1 MANVLNPEPESI
13 TLNTTLEPTTLEPA
27 TELEQ
32 PPFESTSNPETAE
45 VVEVPAL
52 DADAP
57 TEPVAKAVPVEAAP
71 AEEIAPEI
79 VAQAEPVVEAKAE
92 PVVAAAAEPVV
103 EAKAEPVVAAKAEP
117 VVEAKAE
124 PVVEAKAEPV
134 VAAVAETAAEIQA
147 APEAAPPATAAA
159 PVARAKAPEHGLESM
174 DDFSAALAAFEREQ
188 AAEAAAVEA
197 YGDKIVSGTVIK
209 QTEKHLVVDV
219 GLKSEGLVPL
229 EQVLDHSGA
238 VRFNPGD
245 VIDVV
250 IEREEPEGG
259 YLVSFERA
267 QRLRIWDTIEKA
279 ANDKTPMTGTVIS
292 RVKGGLTVD
301 IGLKAFLPGSQLEIR
316 PVRNLDGY
324 LGQQIEVRVIKL
336 NKKRGN
342 VVVSR
347 KEILEE
353 EQNAKRSTTL
363 EHLGEGAILTGTVK
377 NLTDYGAFVDLGG
390 IDGLLHITD
399 MSWGRLT
406 HPRDLVN
413 VGDEIQVKVLKFDKD
428 KQRVS
433 LGFKQLTPDPW
444 LDASERYPVGAHVK
458 GRVLSVTDYG
468 AFVELEQGIE
478 GLVHLSEMTW
488 SKRLKHPSKLVKPGD
503 EVETVVLS
511 VNPADRRISLGMKQL
526 LENPWE
532 NLTEKYPT
540 GAVVEGRV
548 RNLTD
553 FGAFIEIE
561 DGIDG
566 LVHVSNLS
574 WTKRVKHPSEIVKK
588 GEKVKAVVLGVEPA
602 EPASL
607 AGHQAVAAR
616 RLGELLRLASG
627 GRRGPRQG
635 AADGAI
641 WSLRRDRGGCR
652 GSLPHLRGRRRR
664 RIEAGDGPGARLQDH
679 QDQRRGEEGGLEPA
693 RHRPGGQPHTGR
705 ALQGGYSQA
714 SGLQLHHHARR
725 PDQLAQGRA
734 LSRFPFR
741 HQCTTAALRGGR
753 CCLDFVFH
761 SFSLCP
767 ASTLASATPGVSF
780 QVKESSTMPRNVD
793 ARIPYSAEF
802 QP

>member
-1 MANVLNPEPESI
+1 MSNVLNPEPESI
-13 TLNTTLEPTTLEPA
+13 TLNTELETPTLEPA
-27 TELEQ
+27 TESEQ
-32 PPFESTSNPETAE
+32 PSFESTSNPEKAQIAQS
-45 VVEVPAL
+45 PAL

-57 TEPVAKAVPVEAAP
+57 TETGKSETAGIVTEEAAP
-71 AEEIAPEI
+71 AEETAPK
-79 VAQAEPVVEAKAE
+79 AQAEV
-92 PVVAAAAEPVV
+92 AAEP
-103 EAKAEPVVAAKAEP
+103 AHAAHDF
-117 VVEAKAE
+117 
-124 PVVEAKAEPV
+124 
-134 VAAVAETAAEIQA
+134 QA
-147 APEAAPPATAAA
+147 
-159 PVARAKAPEHGLESM
+159 GESM
-174 DDFSAALAAFEREQ
+174 DDFSAALEAFEREQ

-229 EQVLDHSGA
+229 EQVQDHTGA
-238 VRFNPGD
+238 VKFNPGD
-245 VIDVV
+245 VIEVV

-259 YLVSFERA
+259 YLVSYERA
-267 QRLRIWDTIEKA
+267 QRLRVWDTIEKA
-279 ANDKTPMTGTVIS
+279 ANEKTPVIGTVVS

-301 IGLKAFLPGSQLEIR
+301 IGLKAFLPGSQIEIR

-324 LGQQIEVRVIKL
+324 LGQQIEIRVIKL

-363 EHLGEGAILTGTVK
+363 EHLGEGTILTGTVK

-444 LDASERYPVGAHVK
+444 LDAAERYPVGAHVK

-574 WTKRVKHPSEIVKK
+574 WTKRVKHPSEVVKK
-588 GEKVKAVVLGVEPA
+588 GEKVKAVVLGVEP
-602 EPASL
+602 
-607 AGHQAVAAR
+607 QNR
-616 RLGELLRLASG
+616 RLSLGIKQLQPDVWESFFATHRVGDVVHGKVLRTA
-627 GRRGPRQG
+627 QFG
-635 AADGAI
+635 AFVEIAEGVEGLCHI
-641 WSLRRDRGGCR
+641 S
-652 GSLPHLRGRRRR
+652 
-664 RIEAGDGPGARLQDH
+664 EAGDDATKL
-679 QDQRRGEEGGLEPA
+679 ETGLE
-693 RHRPGGQPHTGR
+693 HDFKIIKINVEEKKVGLSLR
-705 ALQGGYSQA
+705 AA
-714 SGLQLHHHARR
+714 SGQEASR
-725 PDQLAQGRA
+725 AQVESYKA
-734 LSRFPFR
+734 DTHKHP
-741 HQCTTAALRGGR
+741 
-753 CCLDFVFH
+753 
-761 SFSLCP
+761 
-767 ASTLASATPGVSF
+767 VS
-780 QVKESSTMPRNVD
+780 SSTTTLGDLINWRKGE
-793 ARIPYSAEF
+793 R
-802 QP
+802 

>member
-1 MANVLNPEPESI
+1 MSR
-13 TLNTTLEPTTLEPA
+13 
-27 TELEQ
+27 
-32 PPFESTSNPETAE
+32 
-45 VVEVPAL
+45 
-52 DADAP
+52 
-57 TEPVAKAVPVEAAP
+57 PV
-71 AEEIAPEI
+71 
-79 VAQAEPVVEAKAE
+79 
-92 PVVAAAAEPVV
+92 AAAEPRLRYRLPPLQRRTRPIQCAAIAL
-103 EAKAEPVVAAKAEP
+103 EAPAEAE
-117 VVEAKAE
+117 VHE
-124 PVVEAKAEPV
+124 
-134 VAAVAETAAEIQA
+134 
-147 APEAAPPATAAA
+147 PEAHAASE
-159 PVARAKAPEHGLESM
+159 PG

-209 QTEKHLVVDV
+209 QTDKHLVVDV

-229 EQVLDHSGA
+229 EQVIDHTGA
-238 VRFNPGD
+238 VKFQPGD

-259 YLVSFERA
+259 YLVSYERA
-267 QRLRIWDTIEKA
+267 QRLRVWDTIEKA
-279 ANDKTPMTGTVIS
+279 ANDKTPVTGTVVS

-301 IGLKAFLPGSQLEIR
+301 IGIKAFLPGSQLEIR

-353 EQNAKRSTTL
+353 EQNAKRSATM

-413 VGDEIQVKVLKFDKD
+413 VGDEIQVKVLKFDKE

-444 LDASERYPVGAHVK
+444 LDATERYPVGAKVH

-503 EVETVVLS
+503 EVDTVVLS

-532 NLTEKYPT
+532 NLTDKYPT
-540 GAVVEGRV
+540 GAIVEGRV

-574 WTKRVKHPSEIVKK
+574 WTKRVKHPSEDREE
-588 GEKVKAVVLGVEPA
+588 GREGQGRRSRRGAA
-602 EPASL
+602 EPPPL
-607 AGHQAVAAR
+607 AGHQAAAAR
-616 RLGELLRLASG
+616 CVGELLRHSHAWATWCTA
-627 GRRGPRQG
+627 RFCAPRSS
-635 AADGAI
+635 AR
-641 WSLRRDRGGCR
+641 SSKLRRASKVCAT
-652 GSLPHLRGRRRR
+652 SP
-664 RIEAGDGPGARLQDH
+664 
-679 QDQRRGEEGGLEPA
+679 
-693 RHRPGGQPHTGR
+693 RP
-705 ALQGGYSQA
+705 
-714 SGLQLHHHARR
+714 
-725 PDQLAQGRA
+725 
-734 LSRFPFR
+734 
-741 HQCTTAALRGGR
+741 
-753 CCLDFVFH
+753 
-761 SFSLCP
+761 
-767 ASTLASATPGVSF
+767 ATPWTATP
-780 QVKESSTMPRNVD
+780 SSNWAWSTSSRSSRSTWKKRRW
-793 ARIPYSAEF
+793 A
-802 QP
+802 

>member
-1 MANVLNPEPESI
+1 MANVLNPETEST
-13 TLNTTLEPTTLEPA
+13 TLNTEMEVPTLEPA

-32 PPFESTSNPETAE
+32 PSPESTSNTETAE
-45 VVEVPAL
+45 VAVTNAL

-57 TEPVAKAVPVEAAP
+57 TEPVAEAVAEIVPPVEATVEAAP
-71 AEEIAPEI
+71 AEAVATEVPAQPAAAIEPAPASEPAP
-79 VAQAEPVVEAKAE
+79 VAETPAAPK
-92 PVVAAAAEPVV
+92 AAAAHH
-103 EAKAEPVVAAKAEP
+103 
-117 VVEAKAE
+117 
-124 PVVEAKAEPV
+124 
-134 VAAVAETAAEIQA
+134 
-147 APEAAPPATAAA
+147 
-159 PVARAKAPEHGLESM
+159 EHGLESM
-174 DDFSAALAAFEREQ
+174 DDFSAALEAFEREQ

-197 YGDKIVSGTVIK
+197 YGDKVVSGTVIK
-209 QTEKHLVVDV
+209 QTEKHLVIDV

-229 EQVLDHSGA
+229 EQVLDHTGA
-238 VRFNPGD
+238 VKFQPGE
-245 VIDVV
+245 VIEVV

-259 YLVSFERA
+259 YLVSYERA
-267 QRLRIWDTIEKA
+267 QRLRVWDVIEKA
-279 ANDKTPMTGTVIS
+279 ANDKTPVMGTVIS

-363 EHLGEGAILTGTVK
+363 EQLGEDAILTGTVK

-444 LDASERYPVGAHVK
+444 LDATERYPVGAHVK

-511 VNPADRRISLGMKQL
+511 VNPSDRRISLGMKQL
-526 LENPWE
+526 LDNPWE
-532 NLTEKYPT
+532 NLTERYPAGT
-540 GAVVEGRV
+540 VVEGRV

-574 WTKRVKHPSEIVKK
+574 WTKRVKHPSEVVKK
-588 GEKVKAVVLGVEPA
+588 GEKVKAVVLGVEP
-602 EPASL
+602 
-607 AGHQAVAAR
+607 QNR
-616 RLGELLRLASG
+616 RLSLGIKQLQPDVWESFFATHRVGDIVHGKVLRTA
-627 GRRGPRQG
+627 QFG
-635 AADGAI
+635 AFVEIAEGVEGLCHI
-641 WSLRRDRGGCR
+641 S
-652 GSLPHLRGRRRR
+652 
-664 RIEAGDGPGARLQDH
+664 EAGDDAG
-679 QDQRRGEEGGLEPA
+679 GESKLETGLE
-693 RHRPGGQPHTGR
+693 HDFKIIKINVEEKKVGLSLR
-705 ALQGGYSQA
+705 AIGHEA
-714 SGLQLHHHARR
+714 SR
-725 PDQLAQGRA
+725 AQVESYKKDSHKA
-734 LSRFPFR
+734 P
-741 HQCTTAALRGGR
+741 
-753 CCLDFVFH
+753 
-761 SFSLCP
+761 
-767 ASTLASATPGVSF
+767 VS
-780 QVKESSTMPRNVD
+780 SSTTTLGDLINWKK
-793 ARIPYSAEF
+793 EN
-802 QP
+802 

>member
-1 MANVLNPEPESI
+1 MSNVLNPETESI
-13 TLNTTLEPTTLEPA
+13 TLNTELETPIIEPA

-32 PPFESTSNPETAE
+32 PSFESTSNPETAA
-45 VVEVPAL
+45 PAEATAPAVL
-52 DADAP
+52 DADATSEP
-57 TEPVAKAVPVEAAP
+57 AAAPVAAAPQAPEAPVETAQAVEAAPAAVSEAAPAIAMQAVAAQAAAEEPVAKAVEQPVADQSNAEPAVAPQVVAEPAVAPQSMPAVAVQAAP
-71 AEEIAPEI
+71 APQKHAPH
-79 VAQAEPVVEAKAE
+79 A
-92 PVVAAAAEPVV
+92 
-103 EAKAEPVVAAKAEP
+103 
-117 VVEAKAE
+117 
-124 PVVEAKAEPV
+124 
-134 VAAVAETAAEIQA
+134 
-147 APEAAPPATAAA
+147 
-159 PVARAKAPEHGLESM
+159 EHGESM
-174 DDFSAALAAFEREQ
+174 EDFSAALEAFEREQ

-197 YGDKIVSGTVIK
+197 YGDKVVSGTVIK
-209 QTEKHLVVDV
+209 QTDKHLVVDV
-219 GLKSEGLVPL
+219 GLKSEGLVPI
-229 EQVLDHSGA
+229 EQVLDHTGEA
-238 VRFNPGD
+238 KFKAGD

-259 YLVSFERA
+259 YLVSYEKA
-267 QRLRIWDTIEKA
+267 QRLRVWDTIEKA
-279 ANDKTPMTGTVIS
+279 ANDKTPVMGTVVS

-301 IGLKAFLPGSQLEIR
+301 IGMKAFLPGSQLEIR

-353 EQNAKRSTTL
+353 EQTSKRSHTL
-363 EHLGEGAILTGTVK
+363 EQLGEGAVLTGTVK

-468 AFVELEQGIE
+468 SFVELEQGIE

-526 LENPWE
+526 MENPWE
-532 NLTEKYPT
+532 HLTERYPAGT
-540 GAVVEGRV
+540 VVEGRV

-574 WTKRVKHPSEIVKK
+574 WTKRVKHPSEVVKK
-588 GEKVKAVVLGVEPA
+588 GEKVKAVVLGVEP
-602 EPASL
+602 
-607 AGHQAVAAR
+607 QNR
-616 RLGELLRLASG
+616 RLSLGIKQLQPDVWESFFANHRVGDVVHGKVLRTAQFGAFVEIAEGVEGLCHISEAGEDG
-627 GRRGPRQG
+627 GPSKLEQG
-635 AADGAI
+635 QEHDFKIIKINVEEKKVGL
-641 WSLRRDRGGCR
+641 SLRAVG
-652 GSLPHLRGRRRR
+652 H
-664 RIEAGDGPGARLQDH
+664 EAS
-679 QDQRRGEEGGLEPA
+679 
-693 RHRPGGQPHTGR
+693 R
-705 ALQGGYSQA
+705 A
-714 SGLQLHHHARR
+714 
-725 PDQLAQGRA
+725 
-734 LSRFPFR
+734 
-741 HQCTTAALRGGR
+741 
-753 CCLDFVFH
+753 
-761 SFSLCP
+761 
-767 ASTLASATPGVSF
+767 
-780 QVKESSTMPRNVD
+780 QVEHYKESSHKQPVSSSTTTLGDLINWRRNE
-793 ARIPYSAEF
+793 R
-802 QP
+802 